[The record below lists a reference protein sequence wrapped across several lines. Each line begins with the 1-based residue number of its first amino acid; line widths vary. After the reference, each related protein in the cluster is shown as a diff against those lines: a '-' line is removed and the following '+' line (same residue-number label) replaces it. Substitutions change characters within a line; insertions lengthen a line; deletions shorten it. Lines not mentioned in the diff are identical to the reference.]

1 MTSTFSDDIYNLTME
16 EDQSYFLYNVVSNIT
31 IVNEL
36 NYSNAFPY
44 ETWSQERLIQVAT
57 MMTVMVITVIGN
69 SVLIGML
76 LYKRSRRIKRVNIF
90 IINLAVG
97 DLAVACITMTTEILF
112 EAFQEW
118 VLGPVLCK
126 LSVYLQSVALSS
138 STFLLTGMS
147 IDRYQVIVKPLQ
159 SLARRPKISVKV
171 CMAWVMA
178 FVFAIPQLFIFLQEE
193 SIHPRLHVQVKK
205 CVSRGY
211 TAEWQRKVYFTFLTS
226 YILIIPSGIML
237 FCYSKIVHVIWQRG
251 GYKDNLSECKA
262 RSKLS
267 SPRMSVK
274 RSFVSGS
281 RRKVVIMTLTVIIA
295 FIVCLTPYFIISM
308 MRIFSNYTIQWTQMQ
323 AVSEIIF
330 MLHSALNP
338 ILYGL
343 FTDRIV
349 HMASICPSFRKKS
362 RLRNDILKWKL
373 GNGGRCYKLKREFVL
388 LRRPRQGDVQAA
400 KEDCQIV
407 LKDGCSKKTQCI
419 PLTGACNQFIVN
431 SSTFNGNGC
440 NIHAMD
446 TDSYTN
452 AFIHATNTIP
462 DSGTD
467 ISDV

>member
-1 MTSTFSDDIYNLTME
+1 MKSTFSDDIYNLTME
-16 EDQSYFLYNVVSNIT
+16 DESHFLYTVVSNIT
-31 IVNEL
+31 MVNDL
-36 NYSNAFPY
+36 NYSDAFPH

-76 LYKRSRRIKRVNIF
+76 LHKRSRRIKRVNIF

-171 CMAWVMA
+171 CIAWVMA

-193 SIHPRLHVQVKK
+193 SIHPRLHIQVKK

-211 TAEWQRKVYFTFLTS
+211 TAEWQRK
-226 YILIIPSGIML
+226 
-237 FCYSKIVHVIWQRG
+237 RG
-251 GYKDNLSECKA
+251 GHKDISSDCRAQN
-262 RSKLS
+262 KLG

-281 RRKVVIMTLTVIIA
+281 RRKVVVMTLTVIIA

-308 MRIFSNYTIQWTQMQ
+308 IRIFSNYTIQWTQMQ
-323 AVSEIIF
+323 SVSEIIF
-330 MLHSALNP
+330 MLHSTLNP

-349 HMASICPSFRKKS
+349 HMASICPSCRKKS

-373 GNGGRCYKLKREFVL
+373 SNGGRCCKLKRECFL
-388 LRRPRQGDVQAA
+388 LRRPRQGDTQAV

-419 PLTGACNQFIVN
+419 PLTGACNQTIVK

-440 NIHAMD
+440 NVHAMD

-452 AFIHATNTIP
+452 AFIHATTTPP

-467 ISDV
+467 VSDV